1 MSIRKCCFDKIL
13 PADLLNE
20 GPPSRGLASINS
32 LWENGKILKVY
43 FLEGTSQQ
51 KAFVQS
57 VAVKWSEF
65 GNIHFEFV
73 SDQANAEIR
82 ITFNPN
88 DGAWSTVGTDA
99 LQVWQTE
106 PTMNLGWLDEAV
118 VLHEFGHAIGLG
130 HEHQNP
136 IGGIQWDKD
145 KVYRELEGPPNYWN
159 KEVVDNNLFNKYKE
173 DQIIASE
180 LDPLSI
186 MMYPISEDWTINQF
200 STGFNPTFSEK
211 DKLFIAEIYP
221 FPDPIT
227 DPPVTEEPT
236 TPAIPNLAVSKF
248 YLYNGAITKPSEVQ
262 TLSFQAPHK
271 ARYIIETTGNTDVFM
286 TLLGPNDPTLII
298 ESDDDSG
305 VSSNPQIKRELTA
318 GKYYLQVRHY
328 DKTGTGSFRISIVT
342 AESLDLEVLS

>member
-1 MSIRKCCFDKIL
+1 MPTRKCCFDKIL

-20 GPPSRGLASINS
+20 APPSRGLAPINS
-32 LWENGKILKVY
+32 LWENGKTLKVY
-43 FLEGTSQQ
+43 FLEGTPQQ

-57 VAVKWSEF
+57 MVLKWSEYA
-65 GNIHFEFV
+65 NIHFEFTEV
-73 SDQANAEIR
+73 QEESEIR

-136 IGGIQWDKD
+136 IGGIQWDKNT
-145 KVYRELEGPPNYWN
+145 VYRELAGPPNYWT
-159 KEVVDNNLFNKYKE
+159 KEVVDNNLFNKYQE
-173 DQIIASE
+173 SQILASE

-186 MMYPISEDWTINQF
+186 MMYPISQDWTINQF
-200 STGFNPTFSEK
+200 STDFNPTLSEK
-211 DKLFIAEIYP
+211 DKIFIATVYP
-221 FPDPIT
+221 YSDPNPI
-227 DPPVTEEPT
+227 PPVIVEPT
-236 TPAIPNLAVSKF
+236 VQAIPNLEVSKF
-248 YLYNGAITKPSEVQ
+248 YLYNGALTTPGEVQ
-262 TLSFQAPHK
+262 TLSFQVPYE
-271 ARYIIETTGNTDVFM
+271 ARYIIETTGNTDLFM
-286 TLLGPNDPTLII
+286 TLLGPNDPKLVLQ
-298 ESDDDSG
+298 SDDDSG
-305 VSSNPQIKRELTA
+305 ISSNPQIKRALTP

-342 AESLDLEVLS
+342 AESLNLEVLV